1 MVVRGMRGTRSYLAV
16 VLAASLGAGLLWAAL
31 AGASHHKYPID
42 AVTIKVDRGTRT
54 LSGKVVANSTVS
66 HFCSGGDWP
75 VNVFRVRRGADK
87 KVAHMKTNFDSE
99 WRFRVR
105 SDALKGKRLY
115 AEVPSFS
122 NGGHG
127 SCIGDRSRVVRA
139 P

>member
-1 MVVRGMRGTRSYLAV
+1 MVVATMRRTKLRYVLAI
-16 VLAASLGAGLLWAAL
+16 AASLAVGIPWVGS

-42 AVTIKVDRGTRT
+42 AVTIKVDRAAKT

-75 VNVFRVRRGADK
+75 VNVFRVRPGADK

-105 SDALKGKRLY
+105 SDALRGKRLY
-115 AEVPSFS
+115 AVVPSFS

-127 SCIGDRSRVVRA
+127 SCIGARSRTVRA